1 MSEGEIN
8 STDSSPTS
16 PTEYNNNIN
25 INHYGQVTQSRQH
38 ICVTIPFRIEQQYIP
53 LFGEL
58 DESSNS
64 PDSAKP
70 VFLSLLVHH
79 IIHSTSHSITYAVTI
94 ESSSDKADDAGMYA
108 LKIQDDDLDDIKAIY
123 SKTSIHL
130 PCPILY
136 AIGKVHDRNA
146 ILMESMTLY
155 QPISQFIRH
164 DQAFS
169 CATTLRIGLVLLDQ
183 LQELWYKGCDYADI
197 SIHSIG
203 VIVDHHSILSIRF
216 LDNKIIP
223 LCSYVANSES
233 WSTVLGGPND
243 SVCSVLFLL
252 ISLLGGTL
260 WSDQVT
266 SKVSSRVSN
275 NLILQYPASQ
285 TRTRG
290 MYRYDK
296 SVNST
301 KFVNSTKSTNST
313 KSVNS
318 TKSTRVM
325 NLIKV
330 NTLLTMLYDAELI
343 DAKTTVYTLNS
354 HMLESMI
361 RAHFQTIHQVLCQ
374 RYIDPSKV
382 MIPKYRC
389 VIGLYLLAIWST
401 MNTLSGYQPDIEFTR
416 WALNLLNIKRICSL
430 EEIYLVY
437 DYRYN
442 MFNIDLNKVY
452 AS

>member
-1 MSEGEIN
+1 MFGEV
-8 STDSSPTS
+8 TDSA
-16 PTEYNNNIN
+16 
-25 INHYGQVTQSRQH
+25 
-38 ICVTIPFRIEQQYIP
+38 
-53 LFGEL
+53 
-58 DESSNS
+58 DS

-183 LQELWYKGCDYADI
+183 LQELWYKGYDYADI

-266 SKVSSRVSN
+266 SKVSNRVSNRVTN

-296 SVNST
+296 SA
-301 KFVNSTKSTNST
+301 NSTKSTNQ
-313 KSVNS
+313 

-416 WALNLLNIKRICSL
+416 WALNLLNVKRICSL

>member
-1 MSEGEIN
+1 
-8 STDSSPTS
+8 
-16 PTEYNNNIN
+16 
-25 INHYGQVTQSRQH
+25 
-38 ICVTIPFRIEQQYIP
+38 
-53 LFGEL
+53 
-58 DESSNS
+58 
-64 PDSAKP
+64 
-70 VFLSLLVHH
+70 
-79 IIHSTSHSITYAVTI
+79 
-94 ESSSDKADDAGMYA
+94 
-108 LKIQDDDLDDIKAIY
+108 
-123 SKTSIHL
+123 
-130 PCPILY
+130 
-136 AIGKVHDRNA
+136 
-146 ILMESMTLY
+146 
-155 QPISQFIRH
+155 
-164 DQAFS
+164 
-169 CATTLRIGLVLLDQ
+169 
-183 LQELWYKGCDYADI
+183 
-197 SIHSIG
+197 
-203 VIVDHHSILSIRF
+203 
-216 LDNKIIP
+216 
-223 LCSYVANSES
+223 
-233 WSTVLGGPND
+233 
-243 SVCSVLFLL
+243 
-252 ISLLGGTL
+252 
-260 WSDQVT
+260 
-266 SKVSSRVSN
+266 
-275 NLILQYPASQ
+275 
-285 TRTRG
+285 

-296 SVNST
+296 SI
-301 KFVNSTKSTNST
+301 NSTKSANP
-313 KSVNS
+313 

-416 WALNLLNIKRICSL
+416 WVLNLLNVKRICSL